1 MRDVRVAY
9 SLEQCWHRVPGGTAV
24 SALEVARQLR
34 ARDDIEVVPFAG
46 RHKKP
51 PGIAIDL
58 GLPVAALP
66 FSRPLL
72 YETWLRCG
80 WPKVESV
87 CSDIDVVHGTT
98 IIPPATSL
106 PLTVT
111 IHDLA
116 FLRYPEFFTK
126 RGNRIFRRSLD
137 LLKERRCIVMCSSS
151 ATVQDCV
158 TAGLDPALLRL
169 VPLGVHVD
177 SPTDADVAR
186 VRATYELPDEFVLF
200 VGTMEPRKNLPRLI
214 EAMNRMP
221 ERLPLVIAGVEG
233 WGDTPAVPH
242 DMPVSFLGKIHQ
254 HNLAALYKAA
264 TVLAYPSVW
273 EGFGLPILEAMAQ
286 GTSVVTSQGTSTEE
300 VAGGAAVLVDPLDVS
315 SIGIGI
321 REAMKRTDELS
332 AAGRERV
339 QQMTWQRTAQMTF
352 DVYREVIEQAHDTSD
367 ERP

>member
-24 SALEVARQLR
+24 SALEVARHLR
-34 ARDDIEVVPFAG
+34 TCDDVEIVPFAG
-46 RHKKP
+46 RHKGP
-51 PGIAIDL
+51 PGIPLDL
-58 GLPVAALP
+58 GLPIATLP
-66 FSRPLL
+66 FGRPLL
-72 YETWLRCG
+72 YETWLRLA

-87 CSDIDVVHGTT
+87 CSDVDLVHGTT
-98 IIPPATSL
+98 IIPPATTL
-106 PLTVT
+106 PLTIT

-137 LLKERRCIVMCSSS
+137 LLKQRRCIVMCSSS
-151 ATVQDCV
+151 ATMQDCI
-158 TAGLDPALLRL
+158 TAGLDPSLLRL
-169 VPLGVHVD
+169 VPLGVQIE
-177 SPTDADVAR
+177 SPTEADLTR
-186 VRATYELPDEFVLF
+186 VRATYELPDKFVLF

-233 WGDTPAVPH
+233 WADTPVVPH

-286 GTSVVTSQGTSTEE
+286 GTAVVTSQGTSTEE

-315 SIGIGI
+315 SIATGI
-321 REAMKRTDELS
+321 REAMNRVDELGV
-332 AAGRERV
+332 AGRERA
-339 QQMTWQRTAQMTF
+339 QQMTWQHTADMTS
-352 DVYREVIEQAHDTSD
+352 DVYREVVERAHHKNVGRS
-367 ERP
+367 

>member
-24 SALEVARQLR
+24 SALEVARRLQ
-34 ARDDIEVVPFAG
+34 AHDDIEVVPFAG
-46 RHKKP
+46 RHRKP
-51 PGIAIDL
+51 PGIAVDL
-58 GLPVAALP
+58 GLPVATLP
-66 FSRPLL
+66 FGRPLL
-72 YETWLRCG
+72 YETWLRFG

-87 CSDIDVVHGTT
+87 CGDIDVVHGTT
-98 IIPPATSL
+98 IIPPATRL

-126 RGNRIFRRSLD
+126 RGNRIFRRSLEQ
-137 LLKERRCIVMCSSS
+137 LKERGCIVMCSSS
-151 ATVQDCV
+151 ATVQDCID
-158 TAGLDPALLRL
+158 AGLDPTLLRL
-169 VPLGVHVD
+169 VPLGVHIE
-177 SPTDADVAR
+177 SPTDVDLAR
-186 VRATYELPDEFVLF
+186 VRATYELPDKFVLF

-221 ERLPLVIAGVEG
+221 ERIPLVIAGVEG
-233 WGDTPAVPH
+233 WGDTPVIPH
-242 DMPVSFLGKIHQ
+242 DMPVSFLGNIHQ

-286 GTSVVTSQGTSTEE
+286 ETSVVTSRGTSTEE

-315 SIGIGI
+315 SIAAGI
-321 REAMKRTDELS
+321 REAVKRVDELGI
-332 AAGRERV
+332 AGRERV
-339 QQMTWQRTAQMTF
+339 QQMTWQRTAELTR
-352 DVYREVIEQAHDTSD
+352 DVYHEVV
-367 ERP
+367 ERATQKNVGRS

>member
-24 SALEVARQLR
+24 SALEVARHLQTLE
-34 ARDDIEVVPFAG
+34 DVEIVPFAG
-46 RHKKP
+46 RHKAP
-51 PGIAIDL
+51 PGIPIDL
-58 GLPVAALP
+58 GLPVATLP
-66 FSRPLL
+66 FGRPLL
-72 YETWLRCG
+72 YETWLRFG

-87 CSDIDVVHGTT
+87 CSEIDLVHGPT
-98 IIPPATSL
+98 IIPPATML

-126 RGNRIFRRSLD
+126 RGNRIFRRSLEI
-137 LLKERRCIVMCSSS
+137 LKRRQCIVMCSSS
-151 ATVQDCV
+151 ATMHDCI

-169 VPLGVHVD
+169 VPLGVQVE

-186 VRATYELPDEFVLF
+186 VRATYELPDKFVLF

-221 ERLPLVIAGVEG
+221 ERPSLVIAGVEG
-233 WGDTPAVPH
+233 WGDTPVVPH

-264 TVLAYPSVW
+264 TILVYPSVW

-286 GTSVVTSQGTSTEE
+286 GTAVVTSRGTSTEE

-315 SIGIGI
+315 SIAAGI
-321 REAMKRTDELS
+321 REALNSVDELGT
-332 AAGRERV
+332 AGRERV
-339 QQMTWQRTAQMTF
+339 QQMTWQRTAEMTCE
-352 DVYREVIEQAHDTSD
+352 VYREVV
-367 ERP
+367 ERTNQKHGGRS

>member
-24 SALEVARQLR
+24 SALEVARHLR
-34 ARDDIEVVPFAG
+34 ARDDVDLVPFAG
-46 RHKKP
+46 RHKGP
-51 PGIAIDL
+51 PGIPIDL
-58 GLPVAALP
+58 GLPIATLP
-66 FSRPLL
+66 LGRPLL
-72 YETWLRCG
+72 YETWLRFE

-87 CSDIDVVHGTT
+87 CSDIDLVHSTT

-137 LLKERRCIVMCSSS
+137 LLRQRQCIVMCSSS
-151 ATVQDCV
+151 ATMQDCV

-169 VPLGVHVD
+169 VPLGVHVE
-177 SPTDADVAR
+177 SPTDADIAR
-186 VRATYELPDEFVLF
+186 VRATYELPDKFVLF

-233 WGDTPAVPH
+233 WGDTPVVPH

-254 HNLAALYKAA
+254 HNLAALYNAA
-264 TVLAYPSVW
+264 TVLAYPSIW

-286 GTSVVTSQGTSTEE
+286 GTAVVTSRGTSTEE
-300 VAGGAAVLVDPLDVS
+300 VAGNAAVLVDPLDVS
-315 SIGIGI
+315 SIATGI
-321 REAMKRTDELS
+321 RDAIHRFDELVV
-332 AAGRERV
+332 AGRERV
-339 QQMTWQRTAQMTF
+339 QQMTWQRTAEMTR
-352 DVYREVIEQAHDTSD
+352 DVYREAAEHAKHKNIGRS
-367 ERP
+367 

>member
-24 SALEVARQLR
+24 SAVEVARELLH
-34 ARDDIEVVPFAG
+34 RDDVTLVPFAG
-46 RHKKP
+46 RHKGP
-51 PGIAIDL
+51 PNIAL
-58 GLPVAALP
+58 NLESSLATLP
-66 FSRPLL
+66 FGRPLL
-72 YETWLRCG
+72 YESWLRFG

-87 CSDIDVVHGTT
+87 CSDIDLVHGTT

-126 RGNRIFRRSLD
+126 RGNRIFRKSLEI
-137 LLKERRCIVMCSSS
+137 LKQRHCIIMCSSD
-151 ATVQDCV
+151 ATMQDCIEV
-158 TAGLDPALLRL
+158 GFKKSDLRL

-177 SPTDADVAR
+177 SPTDVDVAR
-186 VRATYELPDEFVLF
+186 VRATYDLPDTFVLF
-200 VGTMEPRKNLPRLI
+200 VGTMEPRKNLSRLI

-233 WGDTPAVPH
+233 WGDVPVIPH
-242 DMPVSFLGKIHQ
+242 DMPVSFLGSVHQ

-286 GTSVVTSQGTSTEE
+286 GTAVVTSRGTSTEE
-300 VAGGAAVLVDPLDVS
+300 VAGGAAVLVDPLDLS
-315 SIGIGI
+315 SIAAGI
-321 REAMKRTDELS
+321 REALLRVDELS

-339 QQMTWQRTAQMTF
+339 QKMTWQDTAQLTV
-352 DVYREVIEQAHDTSD
+352 DVYREVIERSKSTNTDHL
-367 ERP
+367 